1 MEYIIVI
8 LAVLAAVG
16 IGVSAWLVLKSKA
29 QDSRMESANES
40 AAGVVAHAQEES
52 RTILLTAQEE
62 ALKLRNTAE
71 TEVKEQ
77 RRELTRLESRHQQR
91 EEQLERK
98 IETQEQ
104 RQTELTAK
112 EAKVEEERKEIGE
125 LRAEQGKALERIAG
139 LSVDEAR
146 ELVVRRGEEEAQHDL
161 ARRYY
166 ELERDTK
173 DRADENARRI
183 IAVAINRLASD
194 VVSESTTSVVSLP
207 NDEMKGRL
215 IGREGRNIRTLEGL
229 TGVDVI
235 IDDTPEA
242 VTVSCFDPV
251 RREVARLA
259 LEKLVSDGRIQPAR
273 IEDMVNRAQNE
284 IDQTIMKAGEQ
295 ATFEVGVSG
304 LDTELVRLLGQLK
317 YRYSYGENVLQHSV
331 EVGLLAGMLAAESG
345 ANVQVAKAGGLLH
358 DIGKAMTHEVSGPH
372 AEIGAEVA
380 KRHGINHSSYR
391 GILEHHWDEH
401 ETVESFLV
409 AAADAIS
416 AARPGARKESLEL
429 YVKRLR
435 ELEEVAASFEG
446 VERTFAIQAGREV
459 RVMVKPEDMDDIKA
473 ASLARNIARKV
484 EEDLVFP
491 GQIKVTVI
499 RETRSVEYADK
510 PASETAGAARRISTK
525 VPKRPIRPAAPDQQ
539 PGSNEGTQERERS
552 GCWVP
557 FSNIQYRPAPR
568 GRGQGEGQPLA
579 YIDDRRRYR
588 ETGPG
593 SGPPPRP

>member
-1 MEYIIVI
+1 MTTAIIAV
-8 LAVLAAVG
+8 LAVLAALGLG
-16 IGVSAWLVLKSKA
+16 IATWLGLRQRA
-29 QDSRMESANES
+29 QATRLALANET
-40 AAGVVAHAQEES
+40 AGGLTAQAQEES
-52 RTILLTAQEE
+52 RNILLAAQEE
-62 ALKLRNTAE
+62 VLKLRN
-71 TEVKEQ
+71 EVESEIKDQ
-77 RRELTRLESRHQQR
+77 RRELTRLEDRHMQR

-98 IETQEQ
+98 IEAQEQ
-104 RQTELTAK
+104 RQAELA
-112 EAKVEEERKEIGE
+112 ERESHLDDARREIDG
-125 LRAEQGKALERIAG
+125 LKAEQTKTLERIAG
-139 LSVDEAR
+139 LTVDEAR
-146 ELVVRRGEEEAQHDL
+146 DAVVRRGEEDAQHDL
-161 ARRYY
+161 ARRFYD
-166 ELERDTK
+166 LEREYK
-173 DRADENARRI
+173 DRADESARKI

-215 IGREGRNIRTLEGL
+215 IGREGRNIRTLESL

-284 IDQTIMKAGEQ
+284 IDQTILKAGEQ

-304 LDTELVRLLGQLK
+304 LDRELVRLLGQLK

-331 EVGLLAGMLAAESG
+331 EVGLLAGMLAAEAG
-345 ANVQVAKAGGLLH
+345 ANVQVAKVGGLLH
-358 DIGKAMTHEVSGPH
+358 DIGKALTHEVSGPH
-372 AEIGAEVA
+372 AEIGAEIA

-416 AARPGARKESLEL
+416 AARPGARKESLEQ

-435 ELEEVAASFEG
+435 ELEEVAAGFEG

-459 RVMVKPEDMDDIKA
+459 RVMVKPDDMDDIKS

-499 RETRSVEYADK
+499 RETRSVEYA
-510 PASETAGAARRISTK
+510 R
-525 VPKRPIRPAAPDQQ
+525 
-539 PGSNEGTQERERS
+539 
-552 GCWVP
+552 
-557 FSNIQYRPAPR
+557 
-568 GRGQGEGQPLA
+568 
-579 YIDDRRRYR
+579 
-588 ETGPG
+588 
-593 SGPPPRP
+593 

>member
-1 MEYIIVI
+1 MQASR
-8 LAVLAAVG
+8 LA
-16 IGVSAWLVLKSKA
+16 
-29 QDSRMESANES
+29 MANET
-40 AAGVVAHAQEES
+40 AGDLTAQAKEES
-52 RTILLTAQEE
+52 RNILLAAQED
-62 ALKLRNTAE
+62 ALRLRNEAE
-71 TEVKEQ
+71 SEIKEQ
-77 RRELTRLESRHQQR
+77 RRELTRLEDRHLQR

-98 IETQEQ
+98 
-104 RQTELTAK
+104 TEAQDKKQAELA
-112 EAKVEEERKEIGE
+112 ERESQIEEERKEVDV
-125 LRAEQGKALERIAG
+125 LRAEQARALEKIAG
-139 LSVDEAR
+139 LTVDEAR
-146 ELVVRRGEEEAQHDL
+146 EAVVRRGEEDAKHDL
-161 ARRYY
+161 SRRFYD
-166 ELERDTK
+166 LEREYK

-183 IAVAINRLASD
+183 IAIAINRLASD

-215 IGREGRNIRTLEGL
+215 IGREGRNIRTLESL

-284 IDQTIMKAGEQ
+284 IEQTIMKAGEQ

-304 LDTELVRLLGQLK
+304 LDRELVRLLGQLK

-345 ANVQVAKAGGLLH
+345 ANVQVAKVGGLLH
-358 DIGKAMTHEVSGPH
+358 DIGKALTHEVSGPH
-372 AEIGAEVA
+372 AEIGAEIA

-416 AARPGARKESLEL
+416 AARPGARKESLEQ

-435 ELEEVAASFEG
+435 DLEEVAAGFEG

-459 RVMVKPEDMDDIKA
+459 RVMVKPDDMDDVKA
-473 ASLARNIARKV
+473 ASLARDIARKV

-499 RETRSVEYADK
+499 RETRSVEF
-510 PASETAGAARRISTK
+510 AR
-525 VPKRPIRPAAPDQQ
+525 
-539 PGSNEGTQERERS
+539 
-552 GCWVP
+552 
-557 FSNIQYRPAPR
+557 
-568 GRGQGEGQPLA
+568 
-579 YIDDRRRYR
+579 
-588 ETGPG
+588 
-593 SGPPPRP
+593 